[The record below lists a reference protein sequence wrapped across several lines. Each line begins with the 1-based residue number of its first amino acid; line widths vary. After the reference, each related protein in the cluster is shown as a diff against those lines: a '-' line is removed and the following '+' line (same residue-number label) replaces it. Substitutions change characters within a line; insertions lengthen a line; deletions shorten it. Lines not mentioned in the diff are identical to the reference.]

1 MEAFKR
7 IEAVALPLA
16 TINIDTDQVV
26 PGRYLQ
32 KPRSDNF
39 GNYLFRDLRL
49 RADGTENPDF
59 ALNRPE
65 WRASR
70 IIVAGRNFG
79 CGSSREA
86 AVYALADFGI
96 RCVIA
101 PSFADIFYNNCF
113 KNGILPIEL
122 PQADVDKLMD
132 DAERGAN
139 AVINVDLEKQEIR
152 GPDGGCIKFEID
164 PFRKHCMLNG
174 LDEIGLTLQHADKI
188 KAFEAKR
195 RQQQPWLFN

>member
-79 CGSSREA
+79 CGSSREHAVWALFDHGFRA
-86 AVYALADFGI
+86 A
-96 RCVIA
+96 IA
-101 PSFADIFYNNCF
+101 PSFGDIFVGNSL
-113 KNGILPIEL
+113 KNGFLPVVL
-122 PQADVDKLMD
+122 P
-132 DAERGAN
+132 E
-139 AVINVDLEKQEIR
+139 AVVTSTLAYLLAHPGSRITVDLQTQTVTL
-152 GPDGGCIKFEID
+152 PDSGEHAFDIA
-164 PFRKHCMLNG
+164 PFARRCLLEG
-174 LDEIGLTLQHADKI
+174 LDEIDYTLTHLAELQ
-188 KAFEAKR
+188 AFER
-195 RQQQPWLFN
+195 RHAAAGY